1 MMRFGVGFKLGL
13 WLAAFGILAAGLT
26 GYYAY
31 SKSREMLIAAE
42 EDKLVTATDV
52 LARRFTNTLSQITQ
66 DVQVAAS
73 LPSVRHLAGGSG
85 GDSLETEKRRL
96 SEVFRSMLSAHPE
109 YFQLRLIGA
118 DGFGRELVRVDR
130 DRDGLTD
137 VTGREL
143 QEKGH
148 FPYVFEALR
157 LRPGQ
162 FYFSHI
168 NINREQGAHEG
179 LDKPT
184 LRIATPIA
192 GADGRVF
199 GVVIVNVDLNGL
211 FDLIRADL
219 PPHIGVYFTNREGD
233 YLIHPDRSKTFG
245 FDQGRSFRLQE
256 ELEGTAALW
265 NGQAERVVL
274 DTTRTPMFGPP
285 AVATFVKVPFGTV
298 GAERFA
304 VLGLASPLDDVLRQS
319 RVLGLNILEIILAL
333 SLVALLAALVL
344 SRLLTRPL
352 QAMARAI
359 GRFSAGDAIAGL
371 PLHRKDE
378 IGVLAQNFHAMASK
392 LNAQVSELEDRKL
405 HLDHLAHHD
414 QLTGLPNRLLFLDRL
429 KQGMHKAA
437 RNRER
442 LALLFIDLD
451 RFKHIN
457 DSLGHLVGDEVLKAV
472 AERLL
477 EHVRKEDTISRLGG
491 DEFTVVLEE
500 LHTPNDATAIAQKM
514 IALFKEPFV
523 VGGNEFYLSCSI
535 GISIYPDNGMEAED
549 LLRNADAAMYRAKEQ
564 GRNTFQFYTEDM
576 TARALQHVLMETSL
590 RRAIEQQEF
599 RLHYQPLVDLE
610 TSRIVGLEALVRWNH
625 GELGAIAPAEFIP
638 LAEET
643 GLIVPLGE
651 WILATACRQVAAW
664 FAAGLNPGR
673 VAVNLSGTQLRQAEL
688 IEMVT
693 RTLRTTGCRPQWL
706 ELEVSEG
713 FVMKESE
720 RALAL
725 LTQLRALGI
734 ELAIDDFGTGYSS
747 LSDLKRLPISK
758 LKIDQSFVRD
768 LPQDA
773 DDAAIARAVI
783 ALARSMKLK
792 VTAEGVETAEQRAFL
807 RQEGCDEAQ
816 GYFYA
821 RPLPAEE
828 IGTLLQQAALPH
840 AAPGRPHARQR

>member
-1 MMRFGVGFKLGL
+1 MRLGVGFKLGL
-13 WLAAFGILAAGLT
+13 WLAAFGILSAGLT

-31 SKSREMLIAAE
+31 TKSRDMLIAAE

-52 LARRFTNTLSQITQ
+52 LARRFTNTLGQITQ
-66 DVQVAAS
+66 DVRMVAA
-73 LPSVRHLAGGSG
+73 LPSVRHIAGDSGGGSP
-85 GDSLETEKRRL
+85 EIEKRRL
-96 SEVFRSMLSAHPE
+96 SEVFRSLLLAHRE
-109 YFQLRLIGA
+109 YFQLRFIGA
-118 DGFGRELVRVDR
+118 DDFGRELVRVDR

-137 VTGREL
+137 VTGRDL
-143 QEKGH
+143 QEKAH
-148 FPYVFEALR
+148 FAYVFETLR

-179 LDKPT
+179 MNKPT
-184 LRIATPIA
+184 LHIATPIA
-192 GADGRVF
+192 AGAGRVF
-199 GVVIVNVDLNGL
+199 GIIVVNVDLNGL
-211 FDLIRADL
+211 FELIRADL
-219 PPHIGVYFTNREGD
+219 PPHIRVYFTNRNGD
-233 YLIHPDRSKTFG
+233 YLIHPDGSKTFG
-245 FDQGRSFRLQE
+245 FDQGRSFRLQD
-256 ELEGTAALW
+256 ELDGTAALW
-265 NGQAERVVL
+265 NGKLDRVVL
-274 DTTRTPMFGPP
+274 DTTRAPAFGPP
-285 AVATFVKVPFGTV
+285 SVATFVKVPFGTA
-298 GAERFA
+298 GAERFV
-304 VLGLASPLDDVLRQS
+304 VLGLATPLDDVLRQS

-333 SLVALLAALVL
+333 SLIALLLALAL

-352 QAMARAI
+352 QAMARAV
-359 GRFSAGDAIAGL
+359 GRFSAGDVITGL
-371 PLHRKDE
+371 PLHRRDE
-378 IGVLAQNFHAMASK
+378 IGALAQNFHAMASK
-392 LNAQVSELEDRKL
+392 LNAQVGEIEDRKL
-405 HLDHLAHHD
+405 HLNHLAHHD

-472 AERLL
+472 AGRLL

-491 DEFTVVLEE
+491 DEFTIVLEE
-500 LHTPNDATAIAQKM
+500 LHTPDDATVIAQKL

-535 GISIYPDNGMEAED
+535 GISIYPDNGMQAED

-576 TARALQHVLMETSL
+576 TARALQHVLMETGL

-599 RLHYQPLVDLE
+599 RLHYQPLVELA

-625 GELGAIAPAEFIP
+625 PELGAVAPAEFIP

-643 GLIVPLGE
+643 GLIVPLSE
-651 WILATACRQVAAW
+651 WILAAACRQAAAW
-664 FAAGLNPGR
+664 FGAGLNPGR
-673 VAVNLSGTQLRQAEL
+673 VAVNLSGNQLRQAEL
-688 IEMVT
+688 IDVVT
-693 RTLRTTGCRPQWL
+693 RTLRETGCRPQWL

-747 LSDLKRLPISK
+747 LSYLKRLPISK

-816 GYFYA
+816 GFFYA
-821 RPLPAEE
+821 RPMPAEA
-828 IGTLLQQAALPH
+828 IGALLRQGALPDAQPDLH
-840 AAPGRPHARQR
+840 RAGLR